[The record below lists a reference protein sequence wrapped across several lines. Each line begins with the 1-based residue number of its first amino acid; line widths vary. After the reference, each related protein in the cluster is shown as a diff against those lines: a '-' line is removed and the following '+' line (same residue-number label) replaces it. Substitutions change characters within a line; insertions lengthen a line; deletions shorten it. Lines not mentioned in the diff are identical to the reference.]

1 MEHGQWPNFANTKLM
16 YVLTLREETLIILLK
31 FWLFLHKF
39 DLTQNEFKKPNYL
52 ELYTLDLLSNTIIDV
67 FAKFIKIM
75 LSIFYHVLRLV
86 G

>member
-16 YVLTLREETLIILLK
+16 YVLTLREETLIILLE

-52 ELYTLDLLSNTIIDV
+52 ELYTLDNFLTLTLTLWPLFMDGVQLSQ
-67 FAKFIKIM
+67 
-75 LSIFYHVLRLV
+75 

>member
-52 ELYTLDLLSNTIIDV
+52 ELYTLDNFLTLTLTLWPLFMDGV
-67 FAKFIKIM
+67 Q
-75 LSIFYHVLRLV
+75 LPQ

>member
-16 YVLTLREETLIILLK
+16 YVLTLQEETLIILLE
-31 FWLFLHKF
+31 FWSFLHKF

-52 ELYTLDLLSNTIIDV
+52 ELYTLDNFLTLTLTLWPLFMDGV
-67 FAKFIKIM
+67 Q
-75 LSIFYHVLRLV
+75 LPQ

>member
-16 YVLTLREETLIILLK
+16 YVLTLQEETLIILLE

-52 ELYTLDLLSNTIIDV
+52 ELYTLDNFLTLTLTLWPLFMDGV
-67 FAKFIKIM
+67 Q
-75 LSIFYHVLRLV
+75 LPQ

>member
-1 MEHGQWPNFANTKLM
+1 MEHGQLPNFANTKLM
-16 YVLTLREETLIILLK
+16 YVLTLREETLIILLE

-52 ELYTLDLLSNTIIDV
+52 ELYTLDNFLTLTLTLWSLFMDGV
-67 FAKFIKIM
+67 Q
-75 LSIFYHVLRLV
+75 LPQ